1 MFRKMTTTLL
11 LGATLIAGAALPAEA
26 RNRHSWDGYGQGY
39 DNRYAGYDREYRGQ
53 DRDYRRNNYRGGH
66 SRRCYDKGNGGLAI
80 GAIAGGLLGNAVA
93 GRGDKT
99 LGAVLGA
106 AGGGLLG
113 RSVDRSDGRPC

>member
-1 MFRKMTTTLL
+1 MFGKIATTML
-11 LGATLIAGAALPAEA
+11 LGATLVAGAAAPAEA
-26 RNRHSWDGYGQGY
+26 RRPYYGDGYSQGY
-39 DNRYAGYDREYRGQ
+39 DYRTGGYDRQYQG
-53 DRDYRRNNYRGGH
+53 RDNYYRRSNYGY

-113 RSVDRSDGRPC
+113 RSIDRSDGRPC